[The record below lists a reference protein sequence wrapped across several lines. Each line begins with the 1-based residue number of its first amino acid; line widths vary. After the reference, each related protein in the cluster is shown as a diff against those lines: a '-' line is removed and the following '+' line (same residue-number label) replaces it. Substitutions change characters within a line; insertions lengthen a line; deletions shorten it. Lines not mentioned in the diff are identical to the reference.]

1 MIKKTL
7 TLDYGGE
14 FDGQVLD
21 LLISE
26 QDLQDRVR
34 QLAKQ
39 ITKDYKKK
47 EKPPIIIGVLNGSFY
62 FMADLLRAM
71 DIEAE
76 MDFIKISSYH
86 KMGSTGTIR
95 LIKDISADISRRDII
110 LVEDIVDSGLSINY
124 LRRHFENSLPASVR
138 VATLLYKKVITQVEV
153 EPEYVGFEIPN
164 KFVVGYG
171 LDIEQ
176 QYRRL
181 RDIFAMNP
189 EKKPI
194 KNGT

>member
-26 QDLQDRVR
+26 QDLQDKVR
-34 QLAKQ
+34 QIAKQ
-39 ITKDYKKK
+39 ITADYKNK

-86 KMGSTGTIR
+86 KIGSTGTIR
-95 LIKDISADISRRDII
+95 LIKDISADISMRDII

-189 EKKPI
+189 EK
-194 KNGT
+194 NQ

>member
-7 TLDYGGE
+7 TLDYGGS

-26 QDLQDRVR
+26 EEIQERV
-34 QLAKQ
+34 KQ
-39 ITKDYKKK
+39 IARQISKDYRDK
-47 EKPPIIIGVLNGSFY
+47 EKPPIMIGVLNGSFY

-71 DIEAE
+71 TIEAE
-76 MDFIKISSYH
+76 MDFIKISSYQ
-86 KMGSTGTIR
+86 KAGSTGTVR
-95 LIKDISADISRRDII
+95 LIKDISADIHNRDII
-110 LVEDIVDSGLSINY
+110 LVEDIIDTGLSINY
-124 LRRHFENSLPASVR
+124 LRRHFENSHPASVR
-138 VATLLYKKVITQVEV
+138 VVVLLYKKEITDVDV
-153 EPEYVGFEIPN
+153 EPEYVGFEIPD

-181 RDIFAMNP
+181 RDIFAMDMP
-189 EKKPI
+189 KRQ
-194 KNGT
+194 

>member
-14 FDGQVLD
+14 FDGEVLD

-26 QDLQDRVR
+26 EEIQERV
-34 QLAKQ
+34 KQ
-39 ITKDYKKK
+39 IARQISADYRDK
-47 EKPPIIIGVLNGSFY
+47 EKPPIMIGVLNGSFY
-62 FMADLLRAM
+62 FMADLLRDM
-71 DIEAE
+71 TIEAE

-86 KMGSTGTIR
+86 KTGSTGTIR
-95 LIKDISADISRRDII
+95 LIKDISADIHKRDLI
-110 LVEDIVDSGLSINY
+110 LVEDIIDTGLSINY
-124 LRRHFENSLPASVR
+124 LRNHFKNSHPASVR
-138 VATLLYKKVITQVEV
+138 VATLLYKKEITKVKTP
-153 EPEYVGFEIPN
+153 PEYIGFEIPD

-181 RDIFAMNP
+181 RDIFAMNS
-189 EKKPI
+189 KK
-194 KNGT
+194 KE

>member
-7 TLDYGGE
+7 TLEYGGS
-14 FDGQVLD
+14 FDGKVLD

-26 QDLQDRVR
+26 EEIQEQVKV
-34 QLAKQ
+34 LARK
-39 ITKDYKKK
+39 ISTDYKKK
-47 EKPPIIIGVLNGSFY
+47 KRLPIIIGVLNGSFY

-71 DIEAE
+71 SIEAE
-76 MDFIKISSYH
+76 MDFIKISSYQ
-86 KMGSTGTIR
+86 KTGSTGTIR
-95 LIKDISADISRRDII
+95 LIKDISADISGRDLI
-110 LVEDIVDSGLSINY
+110 LVEDIVDTGLSINY
-124 LRRHFENSLPASVR
+124 LRRHFENSSPASVR
-138 VATLLYKKVITQVEV
+138 VATLLYKKEITKVDI

-181 RDIFAMNP
+181 RDIFAMIV
-189 EKKPI
+189 EK
-194 KNGT
+194 N

>member
-14 FDGQVLD
+14 FDGEELD

-26 QDLQDRVR
+26 EEIQERV
-34 QLAKQ
+34 KQ
-39 ITKDYKKK
+39 IARQISADYRDK
-47 EKPPIIIGVLNGSFY
+47 EKPPIMIGVLNGSFY

-71 DIEAE
+71 TIEAE

-86 KMGSTGTIR
+86 KTGSTGTIR
-95 LIKDISADISRRDII
+95 LIKDISADIHKRDLI
-110 LVEDIVDSGLSINY
+110 LVEDIIDTGLSINY
-124 LRRHFENSLPASVR
+124 LRNHFKNSHPASVR
-138 VATLLYKKVITQVEV
+138 VATLLYKKEITKVKNP
-153 EPEYVGFEIPN
+153 PEYIGFEIPD

-181 RDIFAMNP
+181 RDIFAMNS
-189 EKKPI
+189 EKKE
-194 KNGT
+194 

>member
-7 TLDYGGE
+7 TLEYGGS
-14 FDGQVLD
+14 FDGKVLD

-26 QDLQDRVR
+26 EEIQEQVKV
-34 QLAKQ
+34 LARK
-39 ITKDYKKK
+39 ISTDYKKK

-71 DIEAE
+71 SIEAE
-76 MDFIKISSYH
+76 MDFIKISSYQ
-86 KMGSTGTIR
+86 KTGSTGTIR
-95 LIKDISADISRRDII
+95 LIKDISADISGRDLI
-110 LVEDIVDSGLSINY
+110 LVEDIVDTGLSINY
-124 LRRHFENSLPASVR
+124 LRRHFENSSPASVR
-138 VATLLYKKVITQVEV
+138 VATLLYKKEITKVDV

-181 RDIFAMNP
+181 RDIFAMIV
-189 EKKPI
+189 EK
-194 KNGT
+194 N

>member
-7 TLDYGGE
+7 TLEYGGS
-14 FDGQVLD
+14 FDGEVLD

-26 QDLQDRVR
+26 EEIQEQVKI
-34 QLAKQ
+34 LARK
-39 ITKDYKKK
+39 ISIDYKRKK
-47 EKPPIIIGVLNGSFY
+47 KPPIIIGVLNGSFY

-71 DIEAE
+71 SIEAE
-76 MDFIKISSYH
+76 MDFIKISSYQ
-86 KMGSTGTIR
+86 KTGSTGTIR
-95 LIKDISADISRRDII
+95 LIKDISADITDRDLI
-110 LVEDIVDSGLSINY
+110 LVEDIVDTGLSINY
-124 LRRHFENSLPASVR
+124 LRRHFENSSPASVR
-138 VATLLYKKVITQVEV
+138 VATLLYKKEITEVEI

-181 RDIFAMNP
+181 RDIFAMNV
-189 EKKPI
+189 KK
-194 KNGT
+194 NQ